1 MPSCLYSEPLLG
13 MSHIRSF
20 WDAIC
25 LSTLR
30 KRLEKC
36 VSPGG
41 GFNNFIGMTA
51 TLTATSLQ
59 SISIVTCFSTAPH
72 TPPARSPFPVPCS
85 HLPSRPAYC
94 SLWNSYHF
102 DALVNERAEA
112 EAALGKIK
120 LNLFYNI

>member
-1 MPSCLYSEPLLG
+1 

-41 GFNNFIGMTA
+41 GFNNFIGMA
-51 TLTATSLQ
+51 HVAGD
-59 SISIVTCFSTAPH
+59 V
-72 TPPARSPFPVPCS
+72 
-85 HLPSRPAYC
+85 
-94 SLWNSYHF
+94 
-102 DALVNERAEA
+102 
-112 EAALGKIK
+112 AAI
-120 LNLFYNI
+120 N